1 VLLRDYY
8 QFHKKNLKLVTAH
21 EIVGNYTRSETYSYF
36 EMTPRKHPSSASD
49 PISPAV
55 EYLLS
60 NYKYENFRNRQK
72 K

>member
-1 VLLRDYY
+1 
-8 QFHKKNLKLVTAH
+8 
-21 EIVGNYTRSETYSYF
+21 
-36 EMTPRKHPSSASD
+36 MTPRKHPSSASD